1 MKQTQ
6 LTQFL
11 NNTAIGRDI
20 EALAAHLAKTG
31 AFKFDYAPGYKGDL
45 TPLFYDQGVTMVA
58 DKNEIALALV
68 TFLKKHCYHGNL
80 VVLAQEYAEHKAEKL
95 AACKWTYS
103 YGVLAFVLDR
113 LQYRVYFGR
122 GGLRKV
128 NHRAYSHSPY

>member
-20 EALAAHLAKTG
+20 KALSAHLSKTG

-58 DKNEIALALV
+58 TQDEIAFALV
-68 TFLKKHCYHGNL
+68 TFFKKHCYHGDL
-80 VVLAQEYAEHKAEKL
+80 VVLAQEYAEHKAKKL
-95 AACKWTYS
+95 AACKWTYP
-103 YGVLAFVLDR
+103 YGILAFVLDR

>member
-1 MKQTQ
+1 MNQAH

-20 EALAAHLAKTG
+20 EALAVHLAKTG

-58 DKNEIALALV
+58 TQDEIAFALV
-68 TFLKKHCYHGNL
+68 AFLKKHCYRGNL
-80 VVLAQEYAEHKAEKL
+80 VELAQEYAEHKAKKL

-103 YGVLAFVLDR
+103 YGILAFVLDD
-113 LQYRVYFGR
+113 LQYRVYFRKGV
-122 GGLRKV
+122 LRKV
-128 NHRAYSHSPY
+128 HHLPYSGRPY